1 MKERDVKLYG
11 YMVMG
16 MNVEHI
22 DGICQVAKLRQL
34 QLLKQIIIYI

>member
-16 MNVEHI
+16 MNVEQNG
-22 DGICQVAKLRQL
+22 GIHEVAKLRQL